1 VISILKL
8 PKLLISCEILEF
20 VGLCHEAPNSFTLIL
35 CFSQIFAPALVNGA
49 NFQKGYVLVSD
60 NLFMVDIASD
70 MTQSKIGLSNRNLN
84 KENYFMVFILDKP
97 QKVSFWMKNTKID
110 LSIAFINEESRIVEI
125 SNLKANSLKQKI
137 SKNNDIKY
145 ALEVPKGY
153 FIENQ
158 IRVGDY
164 FQIFK

>member
-1 VISILKL
+1 MKRPS
-8 PKLLISCEILEF
+8 LL
-20 VGLCHEAPNSFTLIL
+20 TLIL
-35 CFSQIFAPALVNGA
+35 CFSQIFAPALANGA
-49 NFQKGYVLVSD
+49 TFQKGYVLVSD

-70 MTQSKIGLSNRNLN
+70 INQSKIGLSNRNLN

-97 QKVSFWMKNTKID
+97 QKVSFWMKNTRID

-125 SNLKANSLKQKI
+125 SNLQANSLKQKI

>member
-1 VISILKL
+1 MKRPTLM
-8 PKLLISCEILEF
+8 
-20 VGLCHEAPNSFTLIL
+20 TLIL
-35 CFSQIFAPALVNGA
+35 CFSQIFAPALANGA

-60 NLFMVDIASD
+60 NLFKVDIASD
-70 MTQSKIGLSNRNLN
+70 ITQSKIGLSNRNLN
-84 KENYFMVFILDKP
+84 KDNYFMVFILDKP

-137 SKNNDIKY
+137 SKSNNIKY
-145 ALEVPKGY
+145 ALEVPKGF

-164 FQIFK
+164 FQLFK

>member
-1 VISILKL
+1 MKRPTLM
-8 PKLLISCEILEF
+8 
-20 VGLCHEAPNSFTLIL
+20 TLIL
-35 CFSQIFAPALVNGA
+35 CFSQIFAPALANGA

-60 NLFMVDIASD
+60 NLFKVDLASD
-70 MTQSKIGLSNRNLN
+70 ITQSKIGLSNRNLN
-84 KENYFMVFILDKP
+84 KDNYFMVFILDKP

-125 SNLKANSLKQKI
+125 SNLKANSLKQKM
-137 SKNNDIKY
+137 SKSNNIKY

-164 FQIFK
+164 FQLFK

>member
-1 VISILKL
+1 MKRPTLMS
-8 PKLLISCEILEF
+8 
-20 VGLCHEAPNSFTLIL
+20 LIL
-35 CFSQIFAPALVNGA
+35 CFSQIFTPALANGA
-49 NFQKGYVLVSD
+49 TFQKGYVLVSD
-60 NLFMVDIASD
+60 NLFKVDIASD
-70 MTQSKIGLSNRNLN
+70 ITQSKIGLSNRNLN
-84 KENYFMVFILDKP
+84 KDNYFMVFILDKP

-137 SKNNDIKY
+137 SKSNNIKY
-145 ALEVPKGY
+145 ALEVPKGF

-164 FQIFK
+164 FQLFK

>member
-1 VISILKL
+1 MKRPTLMS
-8 PKLLISCEILEF
+8 
-20 VGLCHEAPNSFTLIL
+20 LIL
-35 CFSQIFAPALVNGA
+35 CFSQIFVPALANGA

-70 MTQSKIGLSNRNLN
+70 TTQSKIGLSNRNLN
-84 KENYFMVFILDKP
+84 KDNYFMVFILDKP
-97 QKVSFWMKNTKID
+97 QKVSFWMKNTRID
-110 LSIAFINEESRIVEI
+110 LSIAFINTENRIVEI

-145 ALEVPKGY
+145 ALEVPKRY

-164 FQIFK
+164 FQLFK

>member
-1 VISILKL
+1 MKRPTLM
-8 PKLLISCEILEF
+8 
-20 VGLCHEAPNSFTLIL
+20 TLIL
-35 CFSQIFAPALVNGA
+35 CFSLIFAPALANGA

-60 NLFMVDIASD
+60 NLFKVDIASD
-70 MTQSKIGLSNRNLN
+70 ITQSKIGLSNRNLN
-84 KENYFMVFILDKP
+84 KDNYFMVFILDKP

-125 SNLKANSLKQKI
+125 SNLKANSLKQKM
-137 SKNNDIKY
+137 SKSNNIKY

-164 FQIFK
+164 FQLFK

>member
-1 VISILKL
+1 MKR
-8 PKLLISCEILEF
+8 PALL
-20 VGLCHEAPNSFTLIL
+20 TLIL
-35 CFSQIFAPALVNGA
+35 CFSQIFAPALANGA

-125 SNLKANSLKQKI
+125 SNLQANSLKQKI

>member
-1 VISILKL
+1 MKR
-8 PKLLISCEILEF
+8 PTLL
-20 VGLCHEAPNSFTLIL
+20 TLIL
-35 CFSQIFAPALVNGA
+35 CFSQIFAPALANGA

-70 MTQSKIGLSNRNLN
+70 MTQSKIGLSNRNLD
-84 KENYFMVFILDKP
+84 KESYFMVFILDKP

-145 ALEVPKGY
+145 ALDVPKGY

>member
-1 VISILKL
+1 MKRPTLM
-8 PKLLISCEILEF
+8 
-20 VGLCHEAPNSFTLIL
+20 TLIL
-35 CFSQIFAPALVNGA
+35 CFSQIFAPALANGA

-60 NLFMVDIASD
+60 NLFKVDLASD
-70 MTQSKIGLSNRNLN
+70 ITQSKIGLSNRNLN
-84 KENYFMVFILDKP
+84 KDNYFMVFILDKP

-125 SNLKANSLKQKI
+125 SNLKANSLKQKM
-137 SKNNDIKY
+137 SKSNNIKY
-145 ALEVPKGY
+145 ALEVPKGF

-164 FQIFK
+164 FQLFK

>member
-1 VISILKL
+1 MKR
-8 PKLLISCEILEF
+8 PTLL
-20 VGLCHEAPNSFTLIL
+20 TLIL
-35 CFSQIFAPALVNGA
+35 CFSQIFAPALANGA

-153 FIENQ
+153 FTENE

-164 FQIFK
+164 FQLFK

>member
-1 VISILKL
+1 MKRPTLM
-8 PKLLISCEILEF
+8 
-20 VGLCHEAPNSFTLIL
+20 TLIL
-35 CFSQIFAPALVNGA
+35 CFSQIFAPALANGA

-60 NLFMVDIASD
+60 NLFKVDIVSD
-70 MTQSKIGLSNRNLN
+70 ITQSKIGLSNRNLN
-84 KENYFMVFILDKP
+84 KDNYFMVFILDKP

-137 SKNNDIKY
+137 SKSNNIKY
-145 ALEVPKGY
+145 ALEVPKGF

-164 FQIFK
+164 FQLFK

>member
-1 VISILKL
+1 MKR
-8 PKLLISCEILEF
+8 PTLL
-20 VGLCHEAPNSFTLIL
+20 TLIL
-35 CFSQIFAPALVNGA
+35 CFSQIFAPALANGA
-49 NFQKGYVLVSD
+49 NFQKGYELVSD

>member
-1 VISILKL
+1 MKRPTLMS
-8 PKLLISCEILEF
+8 
-20 VGLCHEAPNSFTLIL
+20 LIL
-35 CFSQIFAPALVNGA
+35 CFSQIFVPALANGA

-70 MTQSKIGLSNRNLN
+70 TTQSKIGLSNRNLN
-84 KENYFMVFILDKP
+84 KDNYFMVFILDKP

>member
-1 VISILKL
+1 MKRSTLM
-8 PKLLISCEILEF
+8 
-20 VGLCHEAPNSFTLIL
+20 ALIL
-35 CFSQIFAPALVNGA
+35 SISQVFTPAIANEA

-60 NLFMVDIASD
+60 SLFMVDIASGVY
-70 MTQSKIGLSNRNLN
+70 QSQIGLSNRKLI
-84 KENYFMVFILDKP
+84 KDDYFMVFIFDKP

-110 LSIAFINEESRIVEI
+110 LSIAFIDSKSQIVEI

-145 ALEVPKGY
+145 ALEVPKGF

-158 IRVGDY
+158 IKVGDY
-164 FQIFK
+164 LQLFK

>member
-1 VISILKL
+1 MKRPTLM
-8 PKLLISCEILEF
+8 
-20 VGLCHEAPNSFTLIL
+20 TLIL
-35 CFSQIFAPALVNGA
+35 CFCQIFAPALANGA

-60 NLFMVDIASD
+60 NLFKVDIASD
-70 MTQSKIGLSNRNLN
+70 ITQSKIGLSNRNLN
-84 KENYFMVFILDKP
+84 KDNYFMVFILDKP

-110 LSIAFINEESRIVEI
+110 LSIAFINEESRVVEI

-145 ALEVPKGY
+145 ALEVPNSF

-164 FQIFK
+164 FQLYK

>member
-1 VISILKL
+1 MKR
-8 PKLLISCEILEF
+8 PTLL
-20 VGLCHEAPNSFTLIL
+20 TLIL
-35 CFSQIFAPALVNGA
+35 CFSQIFAPALANGA

-97 QKVSFWMKNTKID
+97 QKVSFWMKNTRID

-153 FIENQ
+153 FIQNQ

>member
-1 VISILKL
+1 MKR
-8 PKLLISCEILEF
+8 PTLL
-20 VGLCHEAPNSFTLIL
+20 TLIL
-35 CFSQIFAPALVNGA
+35 CFSQIFAPALANGA

-97 QKVSFWMKNTKID
+97 QKVSFWMKNTRID
-110 LSIAFINEESRIVEI
+110 LSIAFINIENRIVEI

-145 ALEVPKGY
+145 ALEVPKRY

-164 FQIFK
+164 FQLFK

>member
-1 VISILKL
+1 MKR
-8 PKLLISCEILEF
+8 PTLL
-20 VGLCHEAPNSFTLIL
+20 TLIL
-35 CFSQIFAPALVNGA
+35 CFSQIFAPALANGA

-110 LSIAFINEESRIVEI
+110 LSIAFINEGSRIVEI

>member
-1 VISILKL
+1 MTRSVHLAI
-8 PKLLISCEILEF
+8 
-20 VGLCHEAPNSFTLIL
+20 IL
-35 CFSQIFAPALVNGA
+35 CFSQIFAPALANGA

>member
-1 VISILKL
+1 MKR
-8 PKLLISCEILEF
+8 PTLL
-20 VGLCHEAPNSFTLIL
+20 TLIL
-35 CFSQIFAPALVNGA
+35 CFSQIFAPALANGA

-153 FIENQ
+153 FMENE

-164 FQIFK
+164 FQLFK